1 MPVLTGG
8 SQPIPQ
14 LGHWSQAEP
23 PALEEKVE
31 AVFGDPR
38 LMSQLLWESL
48 TSASPPLSQAAH
60 KAVLDVSEE
69 GTEAAAATTTKLIV
83 RSKDSPSSVI
93 SFNQPFLIL
102 LSDRSTESI
111 LFLGKVENPTKM

>member
-1 MPVLTGG
+1 
-8 SQPIPQ
+8 
-14 LGHWSQAEP
+14 
-23 PALEEKVE
+23 
-31 AVFGDPR
+31 
-38 LMSQLLWESL
+38 MSQLLWESL
-48 TSASPPLSQAAH
+48 TICPPLPQAAH